1 MVFAS
6 TDLDFSLIMD
16 GQTSEFAEPN
26 INDGKVCEI
35 CYPYEQPQT
44 EVTVVIS
51 DPCEEWRILLVV
63 LTDQTQ
69 TVLEDCHV

>member
-35 CYPYEQPQT
+35 CYPYEQP
-44 EVTVVIS
+44 
-51 DPCEEWRILLVV
+51 
-63 LTDQTQ
+63 
-69 TVLEDCHV
+69 